1 LNEADS
7 DKTERTRARAP
18 SCCAIIPA
26 RGGSKGIVGKNLR
39 VLGGRPLIA
48 HTLLAARAASR
59 VDRVVVSTD
68 DPGIAEVARAYGAS
82 VVWRPAELASD
93 SASSESALLHTL
105 GVLAAEQNYEP
116 DVVAFLQ
123 CTSPLTL
130 AEDIDGT
137 IAKLLDEG
145 ADSALSVATFHYFV
159 WKNLDREAVGV
170 NHDKRVR
177 PRRQDR
183 EPEYLET
190 GAVYAMRRPGFLSAK
205 HRFFGKT
212 VFYEMPLERV
222 CEIDE
227 LVDLEVAEL
236 RLRQRAQAARAAALP
251 EPLEALVM
259 DFDGVHTDNRVLVD
273 QDGGESVACS
283 REDGLGLEL
292 LRKTGLPMLVL
303 SKEQHPVVQARC
315 RKLQLPCLSGIDAKL
330 PALQRWCAEQRV
342 SLAGTVYVGND
353 VNDNEC
359 LAAVGCGVA
368 VADAHPDAKRHA
380 RIVLE
385 RAGGQGALRELC
397 ELILERANDKR
408 RDHD

>member
-1 LNEADS
+1 
-7 DKTERTRARAP
+7 
-18 SCCAIIPA
+18 
-26 RGGSKGIVGKNLR
+26 
-39 VLGGRPLIA
+39 
-48 HTLLAARAASR
+48 
-59 VDRVVVSTD
+59 
-68 DPGIAEVARAYGAS
+68 
-82 VVWRPAELASD
+82 
-93 SASSESALLHTL
+93 
-105 GVLAAEQNYEP
+105 
-116 DVVAFLQ
+116 
-123 CTSPLTL
+123 
-130 AEDIDGT
+130 
-137 IAKLLDEG
+137 
-145 ADSALSVATFHYFV
+145 
-159 WKNLDREAVGV
+159 
-170 NHDKRVR
+170 
-177 PRRQDR
+177 
-183 EPEYLET
+183 
-190 GAVYAMRRPGFLSAK
+190 
-205 HRFFGKT
+205 
-212 VFYEMPLERV
+212 VFYELPLERV

-251 EPLEALVM
+251 TPLEALVM

-273 QDGGESVACS
+273 HEGGESVACS

-330 PALQRWCAEQRV
+330 PALERWCAEQRV

-397 ELILERANDKR
+397 ELILERANDANAKR
-408 RDHD
+408 RAL

>member
-1 LNEADS
+1 LSEA
-7 DKTERTRARAP
+7 EPR
-18 SCCAIIPA
+18 CCAIIPA

-48 HTLLAARAASR
+48 HTLLAARESKR
-59 VDRVVVSTD
+59 IERVVVSTD
-68 DPGIAEVARAYGAS
+68 DPGIAEVARAYGAD
-82 VVWRPAELASD
+82 VVLRPAELASD

-105 GVLAAEQNYEP
+105 GSLAAEQKYEP
-116 DVVAFLQ
+116 ELVAFLQ

-130 AEDIDGT
+130 AQDIDGT
-137 IAKLLDEG
+137 IAKLIDEG
-145 ADSALSVATFHYFV
+145 ADSALSVAMFHYFV
-159 WKNLDREAVGV
+159 WKSIGGEAVGV

-183 EPEYLET
+183 EPEFIET
-190 GAVYAMRRPGFLSAK
+190 GAVYAMRRAGFLDAK

-236 RLRQRAQAARAAALP
+236 RLRQRAQSARVAALP
-251 EPLEALVM
+251 SPVEALVM
-259 DFDGVHTDNRVLVD
+259 DFDGVHTDNRVFVD
-273 QDGGESVACS
+273 QTGQESVSCS

-303 SKEQHPVVQARC
+303 SKEQNPVVQARC
-315 RKLQLPCLSGIDAKL
+315 KKLQLACLSGVDAKL
-330 PALQRWCAEQRV
+330 STLQRWCSERRV
-342 SLAGTVYVGND
+342 SLAGTVFVGND

-385 RAGGQGALRELC
+385 RPGGQGALRELC
-397 ELILERANDKR
+397 ELILEATGNR
-408 RDHD
+408 RTP

>member
-1 LNEADS
+1 LSEA
-7 DKTERTRARAP
+7 EPR
-18 SCCAIIPA
+18 CCAIIPA

-48 HTLLAARAASR
+48 HTLLAARAAKRIER
-59 VDRVVVSTD
+59 VIVSTD
-68 DPGIAEVARAYGAS
+68 DPGIAEVARAYGAE

-105 GVLAAEQNYEP
+105 GSLAAEQKYEP
-116 DVVAFLQ
+116 ELVAFLQ
-123 CTSPLTL
+123 CTSPLTV

-145 ADSALSVATFHYFV
+145 ADSALSVAKFHYFV
-159 WKNLDREAVGV
+159 WKLAGREAVGV

-190 GAVYAMRRPGFLSAK
+190 GAVYAMRRAGFLSAQ

-251 EPLEALVM
+251 SPVEALVM
-259 DFDGVHTDNRVLVD
+259 DFDGVHTDNRVVVD
-273 QDGGESVACS
+273 QDGGEAVVCS
-283 REDGLGLEL
+283 REDGLGLER

-303 SKEQHPVVQARC
+303 SKEQNPVVQARC
-315 RKLQLPCLSGIDAKL
+315 KKLQLQCWSGIDAKL
-330 PALQRWCAEQRV
+330 SALQRWCSEQRV

-368 VADAHPDAKRHA
+368 VADAHPDTKRHA

-385 RAGGQGALRELC
+385 RPGGQGALRELC
-397 ELILERANDKR
+397 ELILERR
-408 RDHD
+408 ER

>member
-1 LNEADS
+1 LSNAEP
-7 DKTERTRARAP
+7 R
-18 SCCAIIPA
+18 CCAIIPA

-48 HTLLAARAASR
+48 HTLLAARAAKR

-68 DPGIAEVARAYGAS
+68 DPGIAEVAREYGAD

-105 GVLAAEQNYEP
+105 GSLAAEQKYEP
-116 DVVAFLQ
+116 ELVAFLQ

-137 IAKLLDEG
+137 IAKLIDEG
-145 ADSALSVATFHYFV
+145 ADSALSVAMFHYFV
-159 WKNLDREAVGV
+159 WKTLGREAVGV

-183 EPEYLET
+183 EPEFLET
-190 GAVYAMRRPGFLSAK
+190 GAVYAMQRAGFLSAQ

-236 RLRQRAQAARAAALP
+236 RLRQRAQSARLAALP
-251 EPLEALVM
+251 SPLEALVM
-259 DFDGVHTDNRVLVD
+259 DFDGVHTDNLVQVD
-273 QDGGESVACS
+273 QDGRESVSCS
-283 REDGLGLEL
+283 REDGLGLEQ

-303 SKEQHPVVQARC
+303 SKEQNPVVLARC
-315 RKLQLPCLSGIDAKL
+315 KKLQLPCWSGIDAKL
-330 PALQRWCAEQRV
+330 LALKRWCSEQHV

-385 RAGGQGALRELC
+385 RSGGQGALRELC
-397 ELILERANDKR
+397 ELILERRK
-408 RDHD
+408 

>member
-1 LNEADS
+1 MSEA
-7 DKTERTRARAP
+7 EPR
-18 SCCAIIPA
+18 CCAIIPA

-48 HTLLAARAASR
+48 HTLLAARAAKR

-68 DPGIAEVARAYGAS
+68 DPGIAEVSRAYGAD

-93 SASSESALLHTL
+93 SASSEAALLHAL
-105 GVLAAEQNYEP
+105 DRLAVEHHYEP
-116 DVVAFLQ
+116 ELVAFLQ

-137 IAKLLDEG
+137 IAKLIDEG
-145 ADSALSVATFHYFV
+145 ADSALSVAMFHYFV
-159 WKNLDREAVGV
+159 WKNDGREAVGV

-190 GAVYAMRRPGFLSAK
+190 GAVYAMRRAGFVSAK

-212 VFYEMPLERV
+212 VFYEMPLDRV

-251 EPLEALVM
+251 TPIEALVM
-259 DFDGVHTDNRVLVD
+259 DFDGVHTDNRVYTD
-273 QDGGESVACS
+273 QDGRESVACS

-292 LRKTGLPMLVL
+292 LRKTGLPLLVL
-303 SKEQHPVVQARC
+303 SKEQNPVVQARC
-315 RKLQLPCLSGIDAKL
+315 KKLRLPCMSGIDAKL
-330 PALQRWCAEQRV
+330 PALERWCSEQRI

-385 RAGGQGALRELC
+385 RAGGRGALRELC
-397 ELILERANDKR
+397 ELIFERQR
-408 RDHD
+408 RAP

>member
-1 LNEADS
+1 LSESNP
-7 DKTERTRARAP
+7 R
-18 SCCAIIPA
+18 CCAIIPA

-48 HTLLAARAASR
+48 HTLLAARASRR
-59 VDRVVVSTD
+59 VDKVVVSTD
-68 DPGIAEVARAYGAS
+68 DPGIAEVSRLYGADLVS
-82 VVWRPAELASD
+82 RPVELASD
-93 SASSESALLHTL
+93 TATSESALLHAL
-105 GVLAAEQNYEP
+105 GTLAAERGYEP
-116 DVVAFLQ
+116 DLVVFLQ

-130 AEDIDGT
+130 AEDIDAT
-137 IAKLLDEG
+137 IAKLIDER
-145 ADSALSVATFHYFV
+145 ADTALSVAPFHYFV
-159 WKNLDREAVGV
+159 WKLQGGEALGV

-190 GAVYAMRRPGFLSAK
+190 GAVYAMRRTGFLSAQ

-236 RLRQRAQAARAAALP
+236 RLRQRAQLARAAALP
-251 EPLEALVM
+251 HPLEALVM

-273 QDGGESVACS
+273 QDGREAVYCS
-283 REDGLGLEL
+283 REDGLGLEQ

-303 SKEQHPVVQARC
+303 SKEQNPVVQARC
-315 RKLQLPCLSGIDAKL
+315 KKLALPCLSGVDAKL
-330 PALQRWCAEQRV
+330 PALTRWCADQRV

-368 VADAHPDAKRHA
+368 VADAHPDCKRFA

-385 RAGGQGALRELC
+385 RPGGQGALRELC
-397 ELILERANDKR
+397 ELIFERQR
-408 RDHD
+408 RAP